1 MEYID
6 AKVAHDKII
15 DWIKDWFKDKEGPAV
30 IGISGGKDSTICA
43 ALLAEALGPDR
54 VIGVQMPNG
63 VQKDISDSD
72 KVFEATGIQKIIVN
86 IGDTYEAL
94 TKNIRVAAKDGEEFP
109 NSLYSTNTPAR
120 LRMVALYGIAALN
133 HGFICNT
140 CNFSEDFV
148 GYSTKYGDAAGDF
161 SLLNRLTKTEVV
173 ELGDYMNLP
182 KELVHKT
189 PSDGMCGKTDEDNLG
204 FTYEAL
210 DNYVLYG
217 ITPKSL
223 EVYNKIMK
231 MHNNPNTK
239 YKCVDMPSALSDIR
253 LSAPEFVL

>member
-1 MEYID
+1 MMQLH

-15 DWIKDWFKDKEGPAV
+15 DWIKDWFKDKNGPAV

-72 KVFEATGIQKIIVN
+72 KVFEITGIQKVTIN

-120 LRMVALYGIAALN
+120 LRMITLYGVAALN
-133 HGFICNT
+133 HGFVCNT
-140 CNFSEDFV
+140 CNYSEDFV

-161 SLLNRLTKTEVV
+161 SLLNRLTKTEVID
-173 ELGDYMNLP
+173 LGDYMNLP

-210 DNYVLYG
+210 DTFILNCVP
-217 ITPKSL
+217 PKSM
-223 EVYNKIMK
+223 EVFSKIIK

-253 LSAPEFVL
+253 NSAPEFVM

>member
-1 MEYID
+1 MMQLH

-15 DWIKDWFKDKEGPAV
+15 DWIKDWFKDKNGPAV

-72 KVFEATGIQKIIVN
+72 KVFEATGIQKIVVN

-120 LRMVALYGIAALN
+120 LRMVALYGVAALN
-133 HGFICNT
+133 HGFVCNT

-210 DNYVLYG
+210 DNYILSGVQ
-217 ITPKSL
+217 PKSL
-223 EVYNKIMK
+223 EVYIKIFK

-239 YKCVDMPSALSDIR
+239 YKCIDMPSALEDIR
-253 LSAPEFVL
+253 KSAPEFTM